1 MEALS
6 KAGRAFE
13 GLEALL
19 GGDNFALGVSP
30 TTYIQGVR
38 LDCTM

>member
-1 MEALS
+1 MLRLPRWQAPLEALS

-19 GGDNFALGVSP
+19 GGAGFDLS
-30 TTYIQGVR
+30 VR
-38 LDCTM
+38 GR